1 MSLEK
6 VKSRSYWEDVARKNG
21 VKISTFNKRID
32 ELNWEMEKAATTK
45 TQQQTPH
52 KKYTDLA
59 KRNNVPRETYYNRF
73 HNGWNPYEAA
83 TTPVRRRKK
92 GNVPDHLLK
101 GFFYNF
107 NTVEKVKEYIN
118 RVPSMSRVEVLNKI
132 YDLEKEREHA
142 NGERAI
148 EIDEKIYELG
158 KDLVIPHR
166 QKKIRSV
173 VEKGKNATTKDIEYL
188 LLCGITKS
196 VACEMLGISERQFY
210 KHHNDKL
217 SDVV

>member
-83 TTPVRRRKK
+83 TTPVRRRKE
-92 GNVPDHLLK
+92 GNVPDHWRQGLCYRL
-101 GFFYNF
+101 
-107 NTVEKVKEYIN
+107 T
-118 RVPSMSRVEVLNKI
+118 
-132 YDLEKEREHA
+132 DDEH
-142 NGERAI
+142 
-148 EIDEKIYELG
+148 
-158 KDLVIPHR
+158 V
-166 QKKIRSV
+166 
-173 VEKGKNATTKDIEYL
+173 
-188 LLCGITKS
+188 
-196 VACEMLGISERQFY
+196 
-210 KHHNDKL
+210 
-217 SDVV
+217 